1 MKRLGRRDFL
11 IAAGVAGG
19 GSLLALSARRS
30 FAQAQAEIILG
41 GGGFVD
47 PATAARKWVFAAVD
61 LATGAVRRAD
71 MAFLP
76 HGIAIHPGN
85 RNRLFVFEKIG
96 PGACEIDLAS
106 LQVVRPIPV
115 HEGHAFY
122 GHGAVSAD
130 GKLLFSTETR
140 LSDQGGVIA
149 VRDSASLEYRG
160 EFPSHGDNPHECRLI
175 DAGRVMVITNGGG
188 TLESGHRPSL
198 TYIDVRTRKLLRR
211 LELTDERFNAGHVA
225 VEGRSAVVVSAP
237 RRGFPN
243 DQLGAISVHA
253 PDALL
258 KTMAQP
264 DEVVS
269 RMQGEALSVA
279 IHRPSGVFG
288 VTHPDGNMV
297 TFWTL
302 QRPRLVKVL
311 DLQRPRGIALT
322 ADGSRFIISYGPQTG
337 MVQIPASTLVPDESS
352 RVSDTFLGGS
362 HIVNWTRERS

>member
-1 MKRLGRRDFL
+1 M
-11 IAAGVAGG
+11 AAGAA
-19 GSLLALSARRS
+19 GSLFALSARS
-30 FAQAQAEIILG
+30 SLAQAPAEVILG

-61 LATGAVRRAD
+61 LASGTVRRTD
-71 MAFLP
+71 TPFLP
-76 HGIAIHPGN
+76 HGIAIHPRE

-96 PGACEIDLAS
+96 PGACEIDLGS
-106 LQVVRPIPV
+106 LQVVRPIPL
-115 HEGHAFY
+115 HEGHAYY

-140 LSDQGGVIA
+140 WSDQGGVIA
-149 VRDSASLEYRG
+149 VRDSTSLEYRG
-160 EFPSHGDNPHECRLI
+160 EFPSYGDNPHECRLI
-175 DAGRVMVITNGGG
+175 DAGRVMVVTNGGG
-188 TLESGHRPSL
+188 TRDSGHRPSL
-198 TYIDVRTRKLLRR
+198 AYIDVRTRKLLRR
-211 LELTDERFNAGHVA
+211 LELADERFNTGHVA

-237 RRGFPN
+237 RRGLPN

-253 PDALL
+253 PDAAL
-258 KTMAQP
+258 KTMVQP
-264 DEVVS
+264 AEVVS

-279 IHRPSGVFG
+279 IHRASGVFG

-311 DLQRPRGIALT
+311 ELPRPRGIALT
-322 ADGSRFIISYGPQTG
+322 TDGSRFIVSYGPQTG
-337 MVQIPASTLVPDESS
+337 MVQIPASTLVPDEAT

-362 HIVNWTRERS
+362 HIVNWTRERA

>member
-1 MKRLGRRDFL
+1 MKQFGRRDFL
-11 IAAGVAGG
+11 MAAGAAG
-19 GSLLALSARRS
+19 SVFALSSARS
-30 FAQAQAEIILG
+30 SLAQTPAEVILG
-41 GGGFVD
+41 GGGFID
-47 PATAARKWVFAAVD
+47 PATSARKWVFAAVD
-61 LATGAVRRAD
+61 LASSAVRRAD

-76 HGIAIHPGN
+76 HGIAIHPRD

-115 HEGHAFY
+115 HEGHAYY

-140 LSDQGGVIA
+140 LSDQGGRIA
-149 VRDSASLEYRG
+149 VRDSATLEYRG
-160 EFPSHGDNPHECRLI
+160 EFPSYGDYPHECRLI
-175 DAGRVMVITNGGG
+175 DAGRVMVVTNGGG
-188 TLESGHRPSL
+188 TEDSGHRPSL
-198 TYIDVRTRKLLRR
+198 AYIDVRTRKLLRR
-211 LELTDERFNAGHVA
+211 LELADERFNAGHVA

-237 RRGFPN
+237 RRGLPT
-243 DQLGAISVHA
+243 DQIGAISVHA
-253 PDALL
+253 PDAAL

-264 DEVVS
+264 AEVVS

-279 IHRPSGVFG
+279 IHRSSGVFG

-302 QRPRLVKVL
+302 QRPHLVKVL
-311 DLQRPRGIALT
+311 ELPRPRGIALT
-322 ADGSRFIISYGPQTG
+322 TDGSRFIVSYGPQTA
-337 MVQIPASTLVPDESS
+337 MVQIPASTLVPDEAT

-362 HIVNWTRERS
+362 HIVNWTRERA